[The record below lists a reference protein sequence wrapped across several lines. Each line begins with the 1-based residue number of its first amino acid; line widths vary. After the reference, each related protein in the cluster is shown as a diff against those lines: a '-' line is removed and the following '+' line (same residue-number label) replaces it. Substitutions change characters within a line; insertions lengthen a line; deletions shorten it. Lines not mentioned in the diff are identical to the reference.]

1 MLTES
6 TREHPLHL
14 FTVFLPMRQKQ
25 KRNQREMS
33 DIQDANT

>member
-1 MLTES
+1 MFTES

-14 FTVFLPMRQKQ
+14 LFLPMRQKQ